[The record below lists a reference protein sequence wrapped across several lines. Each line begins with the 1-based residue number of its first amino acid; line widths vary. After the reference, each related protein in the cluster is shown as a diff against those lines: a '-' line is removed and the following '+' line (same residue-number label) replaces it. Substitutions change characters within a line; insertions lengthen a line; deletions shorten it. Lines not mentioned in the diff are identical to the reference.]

1 MSVLII
7 ALPRTGSTSLLDK
20 ISKEKGFK
28 PLFEPFDGTDRVV
41 YNKEKDVVV
50 KTIICHHPNNL
61 ELSQEFDEVIL
72 LSRKNL
78 KECAE
83 SHAYQTHFSKT
94 KNYHSNNPYVYEETP
109 KDVFDLCYNDILKW
123 TDDLEKLSSQ
133 LNIPI
138 SYYEDLFNP
147 SGDGRLRIG
156 DKENLIK
163 KLI

>member
-1 MSVLII
+1 M
-7 ALPRTGSTSLLDK
+7 
-20 ISKEKGFK
+20 
-28 PLFEPFDGTDRVV
+28 
-41 YNKEKDVVV
+41 
-50 KTIICHHPNNL
+50 
-61 ELSQEFDEVIL
+61 
-72 LSRKNL
+72 
-78 KECAE
+78 
-83 SHAYQTHFSKT
+83 
-94 KNYHSNNPYVYEETP
+94 YEETP